1 MENREEQILSEIR
14 SVVSSIR
21 MQFEELDSK
30 ISELHRI
37 YGCGSSF
44 DAPIDLDLDDE
55 LPAED
60 EASPSDYSAVVP
72 VPDVFADSPENE
84 AEQMSSGFPDVP
96 SSPEPKIE
104 PVVPETV
111 TEHASEP
118 IYEKAQNEMDM
129 PKAVIDMMAEKQ
141 AWRIAI
147 PGTPVRDIRSAI
159 SLNDRIIFINLLFG
173 EDPVAFQQALTQI
186 NSMETLGQA
195 VEYIAA
201 EHPDWDL
208 DSDLVYRF
216 MMAVRRKVK

>member
-1 MENREEQILSEIR
+1 
-14 SVVSSIR
+14 
-21 MQFEELDSK
+21 
-30 ISELHRI
+30 
-37 YGCGSSF
+37 
-44 DAPIDLDLDDE
+44 
-55 LPAED
+55 
-60 EASPSDYSAVVP
+60 
-72 VPDVFADSPENE
+72 
-84 AEQMSSGFPDVP
+84 
-96 SSPEPKIE
+96 
-104 PVVPETV
+104 
-111 TEHASEP
+111 
-118 IYEKAQNEMDM
+118 M
-129 PKAVIDMMAEKQ
+129 PNAVIDVMSEKQ